1 MRFAN
6 CLIVAASF
14 AAAAPAAAAAQDFNA
29 DPNFGALNL
38 RTGFTPDPRVVS
50 IRSGGEINA
59 QTVSSAC
66 AGFISSAPDVRLNF
80 TAGSLPLILSVAAS
94 ADTTLV
100 VNGPDGRWYCDD
112 DGGVNG
118 SNPMVRFNA
127 PQSGRYEIWIG
138 TYGNASLQP
147 GQLNISELTSQ

>member
-14 AAAAPAAAAAQDFNA
+14 AAAAPATAQDFNA
-29 DPNFGALNL
+29 DPNFGTVNL
-38 RTGFTPDPRVVS
+38 RTGFTPDPQVVA

-80 TAGSLPLILSVAAS
+80 TAGSLPLILSVAAN

-118 SNPMVRFNA
+118 TNPMVRFNA

-147 GQLNISELTSQ
+147 GQLYISELTSQ